1 MSPELQTAW
10 ARSERM
16 VGRSVA
22 GEFVIVPLRGQA
34 ADIDSVYSLNAVAA
48 FIWER
53 LDGQTPGHLVVR
65 QMVERFE
72 VEEPE
77 ATADY
82 LFFVERLRL
91 RTLHAIVEKDAG
103 GPG

>member
-1 MSPELQTAW
+1 MSQGLEVVW

-22 GEFVIVPLRGQA
+22 DEFVLVPLRDRA
-34 ADIDSVYSLNAVAA
+34 ADIDAIYNLSRVAA

-53 LDGQTPGHLVVR
+53 FDGRTPGREVVR
-65 QMVERFE
+65 AIVERFE
-72 VEEPE
+72 VEEDV

-82 LFFVERLRL
+82 LRLVEQLRSIEALVERPR
-91 RTLHAIVEKDAG
+91 
-103 GPG
+103 